1 MGRSEARERGI
12 RMSRSSL
19 FCFQCLLLAGI
30 WAVSIS
36 AEDGAD
42 VSDLGNRVS
51 GAQELLEVKPKIPN
65 GPVVMQYK
73 KLQAKKKMALEI
85 AKQNKKLK
93 PVFKRKKLKANAQ
106 KKNFK
111 MMSDLE
117 VKNIVMKKELKLK
130 AAARDWKKE
139 LAKRKRRAK
148 RYALHYG
155 EKIDQSKERL
165 KKIGATTKASFK
177 LAQKT
182 MRAMKTRKNV
192 IDQAAEAD
200 AKRRDELR
208 VGGLMHL
215 KGHQLVIKELTDL
228 NKLLAKAKKHPSLQN
243 IRIVKVQYNH
253 DAMWVAKENLK
264 KEIVKRKFIA
274 RQKEKTRKKYRKE
287 KHKKHALLAKQQAK
301 NRKEAAQKKGA
312 KEKLQKL
319 ILNSSEAGQKKLKKS
334 REHALK
340 KSAAAKAKEKGQKKR
355 RNESKTKTA
364 KEKGS
369 KRPVEIY
376 RKALTKMKERGKK
389 AARAQGAYKKES
401 GSVKNY
407 QKAYNK
413 ASKKY
418 SAQKRCWPKSHPNCI
433 KAVKEAKTKLH
444 YVSTH
449 LKRHKNKKAH
459 TVKNVKVAKIQRE
472 RSKKT
477 AKERATK
484 AHVKWGTRRRR
495 INVKVHHSRSVSWS
509 NAQIKATYG
518 NLCVDA
524 AQRNRSGGLVHM
536 WPCNRRNWNQQWSY
550 NSKTGLI
557 KNVHGICLDASQRN
571 TNGGKVHMWGCNA
584 NNYNQQWSWNKAT
597 GQIKNKHGLCL
608 NTTNHKKVNMWR
620 CYKKGPWQVS
630 SRL

>member
-1 MGRSEARERGI
+1 MGRSEARERGV

-139 LAKRKRRAK
+139 LAKRKR
-148 RYALHYG
+148 
-155 EKIDQSKERL
+155 
-165 KKIGATTKASFK
+165 

-208 VGGLMHL
+208 VGGLLHL

-243 IRIVKVQYNH
+243 IRMVKVQYNH

-274 RQKEKTRKKYRKE
+274 RQKEKRRKKYRKE
-287 KHKKHALLAKQQAK
+287 KHKSMLCL
-301 NRKEAAQKKGA
+301 R
-312 KEKLQKL
+312 
-319 ILNSSEAGQKKLKKS
+319 SS
-334 REHALK
+334 
-340 KSAAAKAKEKGQKKR
+340 R
-355 RNESKTKTA
+355 RRT
-364 KEKGS
+364 G
-369 KRPVEIY
+369 KRP
-376 RKALTKMKERGKK
+376 L
-389 AARAQGAYKKES
+389 
-401 GSVKNY
+401 
-407 QKAYNK
+407 
-413 ASKKY
+413 
-418 SAQKRCWPKSHPNCI
+418 
-433 KAVKEAKTKLH
+433 
-444 YVSTH
+444 
-449 LKRHKNKKAH
+449 
-459 TVKNVKVAKIQRE
+459 
-472 RSKKT
+472 
-477 AKERATK
+477 
-484 AHVKWGTRRRR
+484 RRRE
-495 INVKVHHSRSVSWS
+495 
-509 NAQIKATYG
+509 Q
-518 NLCVDA
+518 
-524 AQRNRSGGLVHM
+524 
-536 WPCNRRNWNQQWSY
+536 
-550 NSKTGLI
+550 
-557 KNVHGICLDASQRN
+557 
-571 TNGGKVHMWGCNA
+571 
-584 NNYNQQWSWNKAT
+584 
-597 GQIKNKHGLCL
+597 
-608 NTTNHKKVNMWR
+608 
-620 CYKKGPWQVS
+620 
-630 SRL
+630 